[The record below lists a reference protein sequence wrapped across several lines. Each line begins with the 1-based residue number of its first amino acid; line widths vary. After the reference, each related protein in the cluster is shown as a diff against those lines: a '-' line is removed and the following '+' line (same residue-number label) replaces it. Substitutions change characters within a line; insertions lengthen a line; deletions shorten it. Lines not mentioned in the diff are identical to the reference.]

1 MSSRRCSSVRLP
13 ELRPRHGVLGDAI
26 LLSFVEYLLA
36 YESYGMREVWL
47 ARRLWIASGSSQY
60 HGKTAPWSPVQFVQ
74 EVKEVTRDRYVECE
88 KSGWFAKAGGCKAV
102 IKQRAGTV
110 LMAVLELKDFVSEG
124 LKYDVTGY
132 GATAWSIITF
142 GLRVSFGTGIE
153 SS

>member
-1 MSSRRCSSVRLP
+1 MSSL
-13 ELRPRHGVLGDAI
+13 
-26 LLSFVEYLLA
+26 
-36 YESYGMREVWL
+36 
-47 ARRLWIASGSSQY
+47 
-60 HGKTAPWSPVQFVQ
+60 QFVQ
-74 EVKEVTRDRYVECE
+74 EVKDVTRDRFVECE

-142 GLRVSFGTGIE
+142 GLRADLDRTQSIFEASAFLADLLARYASILL
-153 SS
+153 SSKTSQQPFPETE

>member
-1 MSSRRCSSVRLP
+1 ML
-13 ELRPRHGVLGDAI
+13 LGPPTGT
-26 LLSFVEYLLA
+26 E
-36 YESYGMREVWL
+36 
-47 ARRLWIASGSSQY
+47 
-60 HGKTAPWSPVQFVQ
+60 TAPWSPVQFVQ
-74 EVKEVTRDRYVECE
+74 EVKDVTRDRFVECE

-142 GLRVSFGTGIE
+142 GLRVSFGTGIKC
-153 SS
+153 S